1 MGNENECPFMS
12 NKNNCTNCF
21 YSYDCCIINEMK
33 IEYKVNE
40 R

>member
-1 MGNENECPFMS
+1 MS

-21 YSYDCCIINEMK
+21 YAYDCCIINEMK